1 MRLQQT
7 VTGQVEGT
15 AIVEVLANGPDT
27 FGDLQL
33 TLTIEREGDTIR
45 IGLRHVPG
53 QESTVLINPQ
63 GTGIGLIIDFI
74 LESLDDT
81 EVPLGQVE
89 AIIKG
94 PGDPFTQ
101 DEWTGR
107 VSDIALPIAGDF
119 DGDGMDDGLVLRDG
133 EFVFTRIRFD
143 ASEAT
148 AAPAEPS
155 GRLLAAAYSAGRFRA
170 WSTAVYRR
178 DFWRHDARDAAAA
191 GSRPVG

>member
-1 MRLQQT
+1 M
-7 VTGQVEGT
+7 
-15 AIVEVLANGPDT
+15 LANGHDT
-27 FGDLQL
+27 FSDLQL

-45 IGLRHVPG
+45 IGLRQVPG

-89 AIIKG
+89 ATIKG

-101 DEWTGR
+101 DEWIGR

-133 EFVFTRIRFD
+133 EFVFTRISFD
-143 ASEAT
+143 ASGPT

-155 GRLLAAAYSAGRFRA
+155 GSDLPDPILTLAGILGFVDPSSSLPPLILL
-170 WSTAVYRR
+170 
-178 DFWRHDARDAAAA
+178 DASEPGLQQFIDVTFGGTMPATL
-191 GSRPVG
+191 PPLEVGP